1 MSTRA
6 LQRGKY
12 RLIAEIGRGGMAEVY
27 LALLQ
32 GDLGFNKLVV
42 LKQIR
47 EDMAD
52 DPELLGMFLDE
63 ARLAARL
70 RHPNVV
76 ETHEVAQENGHT
88 FMAMEYLEGQP
99 LHKIF
104 QRAHRNGGLTLS
116 VHLRILADLLAGVH
130 HAHELRDWDDTPLGV
145 VHRDVTPQNVFVTY
159 TGVVK
164 LVDFGIAK
172 VKDAQTTTRVGIVK
186 GKIAYLAPEQAR
198 REDLDRRVDV
208 FAVGV
213 MLWEAVT
220 RTRPW
225 KGKSDQHVLER
236 LMAGQFPSAR
246 AASPDLTP
254 ELEAILARALAPERD
269 DRYAT
274 AAEFQA
280 ALEAYLDLKG
290 ERVDMRELGKQLS
303 VQFAEDR
310 ELIHARLEEALRLDP
325 MTGDVALGNLPRISD
340 RPSTPA
346 QERSTVAPG
355 MPSRVE
361 AATRVVTAVAAQ
373 HPLTQQRTPSVG
385 TSIPGLASV
394 IEPRPSGRVRPAVA
408 IGVLAAAAFAI
419 SLWAPWRGSNLVGA
433 VQAASASPPESAA
446 VPVAGRIALNVRALP
461 QEARMLLDGLPLD
474 GNPFAGILPA
484 DDKLH
489 QLTIQAAGHITR
501 TQTIKLDQD
510 TILELSLVAGEPV
523 PEVAGAAVPV
533 KKGSSQSAGDS
544 HGKARRSL
552 DGKNPYER

>member
-1 MSTRA
+1 MSSRS

-99 LHKIF
+99 LHRIF
-104 QRAHRNGGLTLS
+104 QRVQRTGGLELS
-116 VHLRILADLLAGVH
+116 SHLRILADLLGGVH
-130 HAHELRDWDDTPLGV
+130 HAHELRDWDDSPLGV

-172 VKDAQTTTRVGIVK
+172 VKDAQTHTRAGIVK

-198 REDLDRRVDV
+198 REDLDRRVDI

-213 MLWEAVT
+213 MLWEAMT
-220 RTRPW
+220 KTRPW
-225 KGKSDQHVLER
+225 KGKSDQHILER

-246 AASPDLTP
+246 AANADITP
-254 ELEAILARALAPERD
+254 ELEAILARALAPERE

-274 AAEFQA
+274 AAEFQTA
-280 ALEAYLDLKG
+280 IEDYLEQRG
-290 ERVDMRELGKQLS
+290 ERVDMRELGKALAH
-303 VQFAEDR
+303 QFAEDR
-310 ELIHARLEEALRLDP
+310 ELIHARMEEALRVDP
-325 MTGDVALGNLPRISD
+325 MTGDVPVSNLPRISD
-340 RPSTPA
+340 RPSTPSH
-346 QERSTVAPG
+346 ERSTVAPG

-361 AATRVVTAVAAQ
+361 AAPRAVASQ
-373 HPLTQQRTPSVG
+373 QPQQRTPSVG
-385 TSIPGLASV
+385 TSILGLVSA
-394 IEPRPSGRVRPAVA
+394 IEPRPSGRVRSAVA
-408 IGVLAAAAFAI
+408 IGALAAAAFAI
-419 SLWAPWRGSNLVGA
+419 SLWAPWRGASVAGA
-433 VQAASASPPESAA
+433 VQAASANTKESTAA
-446 VPVAGRIALNVRALP
+446 PVASRIALNVRAIP
-461 QEARMLLDGLPLD
+461 QEALILLDGAPLD

-484 DDKLH
+484 DGILH
-489 QLTIQAAGHITR
+489 QLTIQAAGHVTR
-501 TQTIKLDQD
+501 TQIIKLDQD
-510 TILELSLVAGEPV
+510 TILELSLVPTEPV
-523 PEVAGAAVPV
+523 PELADAAVNA
-533 KKGSSQSAGDS
+533 KKGPLPAPVNA
-544 HGKARRSL
+544 HGKGRRSL
-552 DGKNPYER
+552 DVKNPYER

>member
-1 MSTRA
+1 MATRA

-99 LHKIF
+99 LHRIF
-104 QRAHRNGGLTLS
+104 QRVHRTGGLALS
-116 VHLRILADLLAGVH
+116 THLRILADLLAGVH

-172 VKDAQTTTRVGIVK
+172 VKDAQTHTRAGIVK

-213 MLWEAVT
+213 MLWEAMT
-220 RTRPW
+220 KTRPW
-225 KGKSDQHVLER
+225 KGKSDQHILER

-246 AASPDLTP
+246 AANPEIAP

-269 DRYAT
+269 DRYST

-280 ALEAYLDLKG
+280 AIEEYLENQG
-290 ERVDMRELGKQLS
+290 ERVDMRELGKLLAS
-303 VQFAEDR
+303 QFAEDR

-325 MTGDVALGNLPRISD
+325 MTGDVAVGNLPRISD
-340 RPSTPA
+340 RPSSPS
-346 QERSTVAPG
+346 QDRTVAPG

-361 AATRVVTAVAAQ
+361 AATRAVSAVVAQ
-373 HPLTQQRTPSVG
+373 HHPQRTPSVG
-385 TSIPGLASV
+385 TSIPGLASAV
-394 IEPRPSGRVRPAVA
+394 EPRPSGRVRPAIA
-408 IGVLAAAAFAI
+408 IGLLAAAAFAF
-419 SLWAPWRGSNLVGA
+419 SLWAPWRGPSLAGA
-433 VQAASASPPESAA
+433 VQAGSASPLESAA
-446 VPVAGRIALNVRALP
+446 VPATGRIVLNVRALP
-461 QEARMLLDGLPLD
+461 QEARILLDGAPLD
-474 GNPFAGILPA
+474 NNPFAGVLPA
-484 DDKLH
+484 DGKLH
-489 QLTIQAAGHITR
+489 QLTIQAPGYVTR
-501 TQTIKLDQD
+501 TQTIRLDQD
-510 TILELSLVAGEPV
+510 TSLELSLVAAESS
-523 PEVAGAAVPV
+523 PEAAGGVTT
-533 KKGSSQSAGDS
+533 KKGQLPTVVDTR
-544 HGKARRSL
+544 GKSRRSL
-552 DGKNPYER
+552 DVKNPYVR

>member
-99 LHKIF
+99 LHRIF
-104 QRAHRNGGLTLS
+104 QRVHRTGGLPLS

-172 VKDAQTTTRVGIVK
+172 VKDAQTLTRAGIVK

-198 REDLDRRVDV
+198 REDLDRRVDI

-220 RTRPW
+220 KTRPW
-225 KGKSDQHVLER
+225 KGKSDAHILER

-246 AASPDLTP
+246 AANPDIP
-254 ELEAILARALAPERD
+254 PALEAILARALAPERD

-274 AAEFQA
+274 AADFQA
-280 ALEAYLDLKG
+280 AIEEYLELHG
-290 ERVDMRELGKQLS
+290 ERVDMRELGKLLTT
-303 VQFAEDR
+303 QFAEDR
-310 ELIHARLEEALRLDP
+310 ELIQARLEEALRVDP
-325 MTGDVALGNLPRISD
+325 VTGDVGVAQLPRISEHPS
-340 RPSTPA
+340 RPS
-346 QERSTVAPG
+346 QERTVAPG
-355 MPSRVE
+355 TPSRVE
-361 AATRVVTAVAAQ
+361 VATRAASEVAAQ
-373 HPLTQQRTPSVG
+373 HPHQRTPSVG

-394 IEPRPSGRVRPAVA
+394 IEPRPSGRARPAVA
-408 IGVLAAAAFAI
+408 IGLLAAAAFSV
-419 SLWAPWRGSNLVGA
+419 SLWAPWRTPALVGA
-433 VQAASASPPESAA
+433 IQAASVNTLQVAA
-446 VPVAGRIALNVRALP
+446 APVASRIALNVRAFPL
-461 QEARMLLDGLPLD
+461 EARILLDGAPLD
-474 GNPFAGILPA
+474 SNPFAGVLPA
-484 DDKLH
+484 DGKAHEL
-489 QLTIQAAGHITR
+489 QIQAPGYVTR

-510 TILELSLVAGEPV
+510 TILELSLVAAEPV
-523 PEVAGAAVPV
+523 AEVAGAAVAA
-533 KKGSSQSAGDS
+533 KKGPLPTSADP
-544 HGKARRSL
+544 HGKNRRSL
-552 DGKNPYER
+552 DVKNPYER